1 MHTFCCFGALAW
13 APVLWEEIVGL
24 TSQQK
29 MMVAVLM
36 VGALLVVL
44 NQTLLSPALPAIMA
58 DLNVNATTVQ
68 WLTSGYALVEAV
80 VIPLNAYLLGRFSTR
95 KLFVG
100 GIALFAAA
108 SIVAAVAPNFPILL
122 LGRMLQASAT
132 GVVMPMVFTL
142 VLLIFPREHRGAG
155 MGIVSLIISFAPAV
169 GPSLSGVLVDSVGWR
184 FLFVIVAVLSTGLV
198 LFAYKALE
206 NFEGFEEVPFDLPSV
221 GLMAF
226 GMVSL
231 LYGISVSTSS
241 ESFVLPLSLI
251 VVGAVVLGV
260 FTYRQLHMETPV
272 LRVQTLSTRNFRTTV
287 IIVMFLEAALVGSGV
302 VLPIYIQNVLGHSA
316 TVTGLSMLP
325 GAVLGAGCS
334 LLAGRLFDRYG
345 VRGLVLGGS
354 ATMALMSIAV
364 VLFGMDTSIIVVAA
378 VYTVLSVGIQ
388 FLITPMDTW
397 GMNSLDNSV
406 LQHGNA
412 VYSTFMQVGVAFGTA
427 FIVSLTGLAPH
438 FAPAGANAVELTY
451 TGTHLAFIGM
461 CVILLGVTAAIF
473 AFVHDRG
480 AQGGAASARGE
491 GTLDLSGTP
500 GVDRPWLV
508 ADVMN
513 THAPV
518 LGANATVRDAIALL
532 RETETSGL
540 PIVDAVGRLCGF
552 VSDGDILKY
561 LAKTD
566 GAYIDSFNYFRFVES
581 EDFLERLG
589 DLLDLDV
596 MRIATKRVESIEASA
611 EAEDAFNLL
620 SEKRIKKLPVTQDDR
635 VVGSLSRRNI
645 IAALD
650 VIEERIG

>member
-1 MHTFCCFGALAW
+1 M
-13 APVLWEEIVGL
+13 GL
-24 TSQQK
+24 TRQQK
-29 MMVAVLM
+29 MMIVVLM
-36 VGALLVVL
+36 IGALLVVL

-100 GIALFAAA
+100 GIALFALA
-108 SIVAAVAPNFPILL
+108 SAVAALAPNFPLLL

-184 FLFVIVAVLSTGLV
+184 FLFVIVAVLSAGLV

-221 GLMAF
+221 ALMAF

-241 ESFVLPLSLI
+241 ANIAIPVVLI
-251 VVGAVVLGV
+251 VIGVVVLAA

-272 LRVQTLSTRNFRTTV
+272 LRVQTLVTRNFRTTV
-287 IIVMFLEAALVGSGV
+287 LIVAFLEAALVGSGV

-354 ATMALMSIAV
+354 STMALMSVAV
-364 VLFGMDTSIIVVAA
+364 VFFGVDTNIIWVAV
-378 VYTVLSVGIQ
+378 VYTVLSIGIQ

-438 FAPAGANAVELTY
+438 FAPAGASAVEVTN
-451 TGTHLAFIGM
+451 TGTHLAFVGM
-461 CVILLGVTAAIF
+461 CVILLGVTATIF
-473 AFVHDRG
+473 IFVRDRKT
-480 AQGGAASARGE
+480 AGAAGASE
-491 GTLDLSGTP
+491 GKAGTSVDLAGVP
-500 GVDRPWLV
+500 GVDRPWYV

-513 THAPV
+513 PQAPV
-518 LGANATVRDAIALL
+518 LGSDASVRDAIALL

-540 PIVDAVGRLCGF
+540 PIVDAAGKLCGF
-552 VSDGDILKY
+552 ISDGDILKY
-561 LAKTD
+561 LSKTD

-596 MRIATKRVESIEASA
+596 MRIATTRVESIEISA
-611 EAEDAFNLL
+611 EAEDAFKLL
-620 SEKRIKKLPVTQDDR
+620 SEKRIKKLPVTSDGR

-650 VIEERIG
+650 VIERYVR

>member
-1 MHTFCCFGALAW
+1 
-13 APVLWEEIVGL
+13 
-24 TSQQK
+24 

-36 VGALLVVL
+36 VGALLVAL

-58 DLNVNATTVQ
+58 DFGVNATTVQ

-100 GIALFAAA
+100 GIALFTVA
-108 SIVAAVAPNFPILL
+108 SVVAATAPNFPVLL

-184 FLFVIVAVLSTGLV
+184 FLFVIVAVLSAGLV

-206 NFEGFEEVPFDLPSV
+206 NFEGFEGVPFDLPSV
-221 GLMAF
+221 LLMAF
-226 GMVSL
+226 GMASL

-241 ESFVLPLSLI
+241 ENIAVPAVLI
-251 VVGAVVLGV
+251 VLGVVVLGV
-260 FTYRQLHMETPV
+260 FTHRQLHMETPV
-272 LRVQTLSTRNFRTTV
+272 LRVQTLATRNFRVTV
-287 IIVMFLEAALVGSGV
+287 LIVAFLEAALVGSGV

-316 TVTGLSMLP
+316 TVTGLTMLP

-364 VLFGMDTSIIVVAA
+364 VFFGVDTNIIVVAV
-378 VYTVLSVGIQ
+378 VYTVLSIGIQ

-412 VYSTFMQVGVAFGTA
+412 VYSTFMQIGVAFGTA
-427 FIVSLTGLAPH
+427 FIVSLTGLAPL
-438 FAPAGANAVELTY
+438 FAPAGASAVEVTN
-451 TGTHLAFIGM
+451 TGTHLAFVGM
-461 CVILLGVTAAIF
+461 CVMLLGVTAAIF
-473 AFVHDRG
+473 AFVHDREDATAGESAGVTRDG
-480 AQGGAASARGE
+480 A
-491 GTLDLSGTP
+491 LDLSGTP

-513 THAPV
+513 PHAPV
-518 LGANATVRDAIALL
+518 LGSNVTVRDAIALL

-540 PIVDAVGRLCGF
+540 PIVDMAGKLCGF

-611 EAEDAFNLL
+611 EAEDAFKLL
-620 SEKRIKKLPVTQDDR
+620 SEKRIKKLPVTQDGR

-650 VIEERIG
+650 VVEERIKR

>member
-1 MHTFCCFGALAW
+1 
-13 APVLWEEIVGL
+13 
-24 TSQQK
+24 

-36 VGALLVVL
+36 AGALLVVL

-100 GIALFAAA
+100 GIALFTVASALAA
-108 SIVAAVAPNFPILL
+108 IAPSFSILL
-122 LGRMLQASAT
+122 VARMMQASAT

-184 FLFVIVAVLSTGLV
+184 FLFVVVAALSALLV
-198 LFAYKALE
+198 VFAYKALD
-206 NFEGFEEVPFDLPSV
+206 NFEAFETVPFDALSV
-221 GLMAF
+221 ALMSL
-226 GMVSL
+226 GMISL

-241 ESFVLPLSLI
+241 ANIALPLALI
-251 VVGAVVLGV
+251 AIGVVVLGA
-260 FTYRQLHMETPV
+260 FTYRQLHLESPV
-272 LRVQTLSTRNFRTTV
+272 LRVQILSTRNFRATV
-287 IIVMFLEAALVGSGV
+287 IIVAFLEAALVGSGV
-302 VLPIYIQNVLGHSA
+302 VLPIYIQNVLGHKA
-316 TVTGLSMLP
+316 TTTGLIMLP
-325 GAVLGAGCS
+325 GALLGAGCS

-345 VRGLVLGGS
+345 VRGLALGGS
-354 ATMALMSIAV
+354 IAMALMAVAV
-364 VLFGMDTSIIVVAA
+364 VFFGMDTHILFVAA

-412 VYSTFMQVGVAFGTA
+412 VYATFMQVGVAFGTA
-427 FIVSLTGLAPH
+427 FIVSLTGLAPR
-438 FAPAGANAVELTY
+438 FVPADASPLELTY
-451 TGTHLAFIGM
+451 TGTHLAFVGM
-461 CVILLGVTAAIF
+461 CVILLGVTAAII

-480 AQGGAASARGE
+480 SKQAGAPDRSLE
-491 GTLDLSGTP
+491 GKP
-500 GVDRPWLV
+500 GLDRPWLV

-513 THAPV
+513 PHAPV
-518 LGANATVRDAIALL
+518 LGKGSTVRDAIALL

-540 PIVDAVGRLCGF
+540 PIVDKAGVLCGF
-552 VSDGDILKY
+552 ISDGDILKY
-561 LAKTD
+561 LSKQD
-566 GAYIDSFNYFRFVES
+566 GAYTDSYNYFRFVES
-581 EDFLERLG
+581 EDLVDRLG
-589 DLLDLDV
+589 DLLDLDA
-596 MRIATKRVESIEASA
+596 MRIATTHVESIEATA
-611 EAEDAFNLL
+611 EAEDAFKLL
-620 SEKRIKKLPVTQDDR
+620 SEKRIKKLPVTSDGR

-645 IAALD
+645 ISVLEM
-650 VIEERIG
+650 I

>member
-1 MHTFCCFGALAW
+1 
-13 APVLWEEIVGL
+13 
-24 TSQQK
+24 
-29 MMVAVLM
+29 MMVVVLM
-36 VGALLVVL
+36 AGALLVVL

-100 GIALFAAA
+100 GIAIFAVA
-108 SIVAAVAPNFPILL
+108 SVVAAVAPNFPVLL

-184 FLFVIVAVLSTGLV
+184 FLFVIVAVLSAALV
-198 LFAYKALE
+198 LFAHRALE

-221 GLMAF
+221 ALMAL

-241 ESFVLPLSLI
+241 ENIAIPAVLI
-251 VVGAVVLGV
+251 VLGVVVLGV
-260 FTYRQLHMETPV
+260 FTHRQLHMETPV
-272 LRVQTLSTRNFRTTV
+272 LRVQTLATRNFRVTV
-287 IIVMFLEAALVGSGV
+287 LIVAFLEAALIGSGV
-302 VLPIYIQNVLGHSA
+302 VLPIYIQNVLGQSA

-325 GAVLGAGCS
+325 GAVFGAGCS

-354 ATMALMSIAV
+354 ATMALMSIAIV
-364 VLFGMDTSIIVVAA
+364 FFGVDTNIIVVAA
-378 VYTVLSVGIQ
+378 VYTVLSIGIQ

-427 FIVSLTGLAPH
+427 FIVSLTGLAPL
-438 FAPAGANAVELTY
+438 FAPAGASAVEVTN
-451 TGTHLAFIGM
+451 TGTHLAFVGM

-473 AFVHDRG
+473 AFVHDHK
-480 AQGGAASARGE
+480 AQGAAGAVSE
-491 GTLDLSGTP
+491 GVLDLSGTP
-500 GVDRPWLV
+500 GMDRPWLV

-513 THAPV
+513 PHAPV
-518 LGANATVRDAIALL
+518 LGASATVREAIALL
-532 RETETSGL
+532 RDTETSGL
-540 PIVDAVGRLCGF
+540 PIVDAAGKLCGF
-552 VSDGDILKY
+552 ISDGDILKY

-596 MRIATKRVESIEASA
+596 MRIATKRVDSIEASA
-611 EAEDAFNLL
+611 EAEDAFKLL
-620 SEKRIKKLPVTQDDR
+620 SEKRIKKMPVTQDGR

-650 VIEERIG
+650 VIEERINKS